1 MAQINQSPA
10 VSLNAVTATGAGTAI
25 PLGTNTVAIGIFTK
39 TTGTPTTVSMT
50 LEYSADAGVTWTNS
64 GLAAMTTVTPA
75 FYTAATP
82 IPPAVTHARINLG
95 TLTGGT
101 APTVTANIV
110 LRVDQP

>member
-1 MAQINQSPA
+1 MAQINQAPA
-10 VSLNAVTATGAGTAI
+10 ASLNAVTATGAGTAV
-25 PLGTNTVAIGIFTK
+25 PLGPNCVAIGIRTR
-39 TTGTPTTVSMT
+39 TTGTPATVSMT
-50 LEYSADAGVTWTNS
+50 LEYSPDGGTTWINS

-101 APTVTANIV
+101 APTVTAEIV
-110 LRVDQP
+110 ARTDS

>member
-1 MAQINQSPA
+1 MPQVSQAPA
-10 VSLNAVTATGAGTAI
+10 TSLAAVTGTGAGTAV
-25 PLGTNTVAIGIFTK
+25 PLGASCVAIGIKTR
-39 TTGTPTTVSMT
+39 TTGTPATVSMT
-50 LEYSADAGVTWTNS
+50 LEYSADGGTTWVNS

-101 APTVTANIV
+101 APTVTAELV
-110 LRVDQP
+110 LRTDT